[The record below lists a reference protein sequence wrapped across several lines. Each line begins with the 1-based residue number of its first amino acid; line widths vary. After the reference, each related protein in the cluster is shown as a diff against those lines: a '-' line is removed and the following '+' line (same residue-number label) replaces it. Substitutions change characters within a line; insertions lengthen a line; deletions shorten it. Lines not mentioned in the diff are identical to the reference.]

1 MNNMPETDVKY
12 LYMSQYLLGP
22 EICNYGSKSFEI
34 QIITANK
41 IYGYCFR
48 CRNNKCWKPY
58 PIIINSF
65 FAKFSCVPLKLVYV
79 IMKCFIIKDINAD
92 KIWKYLVD
100 EKNIII
106 SRNLVLRIYKEIRE
120 VLYRYLFIQYRLEL
134 FGDSNISK
142 YYSVDVSLFGHK
154 KQFSNMNG
162 RFYK

>member
-1 MNNMPETDVKY
+1 
-12 LYMSQYLLGP
+12 
-22 EICNYGSKSFEI
+22 
-34 QIITANK
+34 
-41 IYGYCFR
+41 
-48 CRNNKCWKPY
+48 
-58 PIIINSF
+58 
-65 FAKFSCVPLKLVYV
+65 
-79 IMKCFIIKDINAD
+79 MKCFIIKDINAD

-100 EKNIII
+100 EKNKII